1 MTKTKTPGIAW
12 RAAYDS
18 ERDELEGQ
26 LAATTN
32 NEPSLTQQ
40 SFKDDADINV
50 LVRRFGLDNMP
61 IPPYADDPSYYGDF
75 TNVPDLRTALELVR
89 DAENRFMD
97 LDAKLRAKFD
107 NNPAKLW
114 HWINDPDNGPE
125 AVRLGLLRAPE
136 PPAEKAGETPPAKD
150 TP

>member
-1 MTKTKTPGIAW
+1 MKTKTPGIAW
-12 RAAYDS
+12 RSAYDA

-26 LAATTN
+26 LAGTVN
-32 NEPSLTQQ
+32 HEPSLTQQ

-50 LVRRFGLDNMP
+50 LVRRFGLDHVA
-61 IPPYADDPSYYGDF
+61 IPPYADDARYYGDF
-75 TNVPDLRTALELVR
+75 TNVPDLRTALDLVR

-136 PPAEKAGETPPAKD
+136 NPPVKD
-150 TP
+150 TPLPDVSTGT